1 MRNKDQILLENLYEF
16 ILFERKN
23 LEDGKEFIGKTIS
36 IHPVIKVGKTH
47 PDYMKWAINVDGLGY
62 VGDVSTLHIKNV
74 KSIID
79 HNKID
84 RTIRSDEDGNKAPL
98 IKLYGEL
105 IDVNFSME
113 ELRKK
118 LSNGSW
124 ESVTYNPHKHP
135 EYVYKRGLP
144 SWWCGDERLGDNR
157 GTPDFVKNR
166 INTMKEVMNRDDFK
180 SIQTLTQ
187 KSGNISSFISDEAIL
202 KQHPTCNED
211 YMWIKGLK

>member
-1 MRNKDQILLENLYEF
+1 MKSKDQILLENLYEL

-23 LEDGKEFIGKTIS
+23 LEDGKEFIGKMVE
-36 IHPVIKVGKTH
+36 IHPVIKVGKDH
-47 PDYMKWAINVDGLGY
+47 PDYMKWSLKIVDGPY
-62 VGDVSTLHIKNV
+62 VGDVSNLHIKNV
-74 KSIID
+74 KSIIN
-79 HNKID
+79 HSLID
-84 RTIRSDEDGNKAPL
+84 ITIRSEDKGNKQPY

-118 LSNGSW
+118 LSNGYW

-135 EYVYKRGLP
+135 EYVYKNGLP

-157 GTPDFVKNR
+157 GTADFTKTR
-166 INTMKEVMNRDDFK
+166 INAMKEVMDREDFK
-180 SIQTLTQ
+180 SIKTLTQ
-187 KSGNISSFISDEAIL
+187 KSGNISSFSSEEAIL